1 MNSTEVINYLYTIT
15 WAKLLLHS
23 NVKGKKMKKVFLL
36 FLFVIFSFPCFS
48 QTLNESYFPK
58 NNEIDKQ
65 FKIENKNWSSNY
77 EWQLLLGKYNSIWK
91 NQMYLEMERL
101 ISILPESEKEIR
113 ENQKKWEEAIEQS
126 LKLVNENIDFNKV
139 GKVVYIGEYLNG
151 IMNLYRE
158 RAKYYLCLY
167 YTIKEQKSKDIL
179 YTDINKTELAK

>member
-1 MNSTEVINYLYTIT
+1 
-15 WAKLLLHS
+15 
-23 NVKGKKMKKVFLL
+23 
-36 FLFVIFSFPCFS
+36 
-48 QTLNESYFPK
+48 
-58 NNEIDKQ
+58 
-65 FKIENKNWSSNY
+65 
-77 EWQLLLGKYNSIWK
+77 
-91 NQMYLEMERL
+91 MERL